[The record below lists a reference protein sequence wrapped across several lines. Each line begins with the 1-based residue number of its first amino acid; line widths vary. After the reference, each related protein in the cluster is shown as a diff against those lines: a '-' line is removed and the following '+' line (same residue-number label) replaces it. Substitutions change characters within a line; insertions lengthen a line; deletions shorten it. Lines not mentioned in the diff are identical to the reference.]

1 MENLW
6 GYELVFPEDVLYST
20 ELLWVKKEN
29 GKIRAGLSDII
40 VRSAKKL
47 VTIKMTCE
55 AGTSINKGDVIG
67 TVETSKAVREII
79 APVSGTVTSVNPSI
93 SGGDP
98 ATIMKD
104 PYGDGWLI
112 EIEKTGDTDTQLQ
125 DLMKGDEE
133 ETKEWLEEQA
143 DDIVPMA

>member
-20 ELLWVKKEN
+20 ELLWVKEDG

-47 VTIKMTCE
+47 VTIKITCD
-55 AGTSINKGDVIG
+55 AGASINKGDVIG

-79 APVSGTVTSVNPSI
+79 APVSGKVVAVNPEI

-98 ATIMKD
+98 AAIMKD
-104 PYGDGWLI
+104 PYGKGWLV

-125 DLMKGDEE
+125 GLMKGDED

>member
-20 ELLWVKKEN
+20 DFLWVKEDN
-29 GKIRAGLSDII
+29 GKIRTGLCDII

-47 VTIKMTCE
+47 VTIGLTCAE
-55 AGTSINKGDVIG
+55 GATISKGDSIG
-67 TVETSKAVREII
+67 SVETSKAVREII
-79 APVSGTVTSVNPSI
+79 APVSGVVAAVNPAI
-93 SGGDP
+93 LEGGP
-98 ATIMKD
+98 ALVMKD
-104 PYGDGWLI
+104 PYGKGWLV
-112 EIEKTGDTDTQLQ
+112 ELEKTGDTDNELQ
-125 DLMKGDEE
+125 ELMKGDED

>member
-6 GYELVFPEDVLYST
+6 GHELVFPEDVLYST
-20 ELLWVKKEN
+20 ELLWVKED
-29 GKIRAGLSDII
+29 GAKIRAGLSDII

-47 VTIKMTCE
+47 VTIKMTCD
-55 AGTSINKGDVIG
+55 AGALINKGDSIG

-79 APVSGTVTSVNPSI
+79 APVSGTVITVNPSI
-93 SGGDP
+93 TGGDP
-98 ATIMKD
+98 SLIMKD
-104 PYGDGWLI
+104 PYGEGWVI
-112 EIEKTGDTDTQLQ
+112 EIEKTGDTDAQLKE
-125 DLMKGDEE
+125 LMKGDED

>member
-6 GYELVFPEDVLYST
+6 GYELVFPEDVLYSL
-20 ELLWVKKEN
+20 ELLWVKEEN

-47 VTIKMTCE
+47 VTIKMTCD
-55 AGTSINKGDVIG
+55 AGVSVNKGDSIG

-79 APVSGTVTSVNPSI
+79 TPVSGTVTAVNPEI
-93 SGGDP
+93 SAGDP
-98 ATIMKD
+98 ALIMKD
-104 PYGDGWLI
+104 PYGKGWLV
-112 EIEKTGDTDTQLQ
+112 EIEKTGDTDAQLKE
-125 DLMKGDEE
+125 LMKGDEN

-143 DDIVPMA
+143 EDIVPMA